1 MKLFGGVRVCTG
13 VYLVNFSVKCISS
26 CGLWSELESSS
37 LDVKL
42 LCKTLFD
49 LKTVNIY
56 VNQLF

>member
-1 MKLFGGVRVCTG
+1 MYRC
-13 VYLVNFSVKCISS
+13 LVNFSVKCISS